1 MEAKDCWRL
10 APSATPEPPVGVHLF
25 QTSCQEKERTAPQ
38 NSLYRWVKRCV
49 FTTGCKVR
57 RQLGPVGVRMPIIQ
71 PRASRRKGQNG
82 VLHPDQCFR

>member
-1 MEAKDCWRL
+1 MEAKRCWRL
-10 APSATPEPPVGVHLF
+10 APFTTPEPPVGLQLF
-25 QTSCQEKERTAPQ
+25 QTSCQETAQTAPQ

-49 FTTGCKVR
+49 STTGCEVR

-71 PRASRRKGQNG
+71 SQNG